1 MGGEIS
7 VESTVGV
14 GSTFWVKLPITN
26 KGAFVETGANVGLE
40 ERKMP
45 ASKPHPEYRDGAS
58 QNHPVTTAPAVLL
71 IEDNPDVVEYLS
83 ACLQGQYV
91 LDFAYNGQAGIQ
103 KALENVPDLI
113 VSDVMMP
120 FKDGFEVLDAL
131 KNDERTSHIPIIL
144 LTAKADAQSRL
155 TGLRRGADAYLSKPF
170 HQEELSVTV
179 ENLLELRRKL

>member
-1 MGGEIS
+1 
-7 VESTVGV
+7 
-14 GSTFWVKLPITN
+14 
-26 KGAFVETGANVGLE
+26 
-40 ERKMP
+40 
-45 ASKPHPEYRDGAS
+45 
-58 QNHPVTTAPAVLL
+58 
-71 IEDNPDVVEYLS
+71 
-83 ACLQGQYV
+83 
-91 LDFAYNGQAGIQ
+91 
-103 KALENVPDLI
+103 
-113 VSDVMMP
+113 MMP